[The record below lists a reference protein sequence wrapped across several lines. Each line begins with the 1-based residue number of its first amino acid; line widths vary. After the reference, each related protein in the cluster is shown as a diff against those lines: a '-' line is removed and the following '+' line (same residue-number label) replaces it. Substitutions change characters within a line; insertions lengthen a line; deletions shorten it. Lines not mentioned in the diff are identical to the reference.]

1 MPVRRLTDFSDE
13 LVVLVFCCGR
23 FMGER
28 QLIIM
33 YLHRSNL
40 FTKVDYPLWSLE
52 SQPCAYPLLFVPQS
66 PSRLSVCQRYPP
78 RIPSKELLEA
88 ILFRQEMKP
97 FK

>member
-13 LVVLVFCCGR
+13 LVVLVFCRGR

-33 YLHRSNL
+33 YRRRSDL

-66 PSRLSVCQRYPP
+66 PSRLSFCQRHLP
-78 RIPSKELLEA
+78 RISSKELLEA